1 MKTNRR
7 HFLSAVL
14 LLVLCMAMALP
25 VSATKPKK
33 SSSGILCITT
43 SGEDVQYHMAV
54 CVAEEDGSFVYCGS
68 HPIQQQVG
76 LYVSVTNSSETN
88 NFYELE
94 EDTTYDAI
102 KGVYRFELGEKA
114 KSGSEADLFPKM
126 AAVSKDETVYFVHLD
141 MDEREVFVTE
151 KTTVASVKQG
161 VLTTKDG
168 LEKESENGD
177 FSVIFNDS
185 GDVVGFCKSGVASVP
200 GSKDTGLSP
209 VVILIISVVV
219 LAGVGAGAGVMFT
232 KKRKKTDEVITNNL
246 SDMNT
251 QQWDGQAT
259 TLADATQLDS
269 DDFPASPS
277 YTPLLICHG
286 GYLNGR
292 VYPIGPDG
300 ITIGREP
307 DNSIRYPAQTPGISR
322 HHVRIFWQNGQLT
335 LIDLGSSNG
344 TYLNQMGRIGSM
356 RPVPLKVGDYFYL
369 AEKLNGFEI
378 ACK

>member
-25 VSATKPKK
+25 VCAAKPKK

-43 SGEDVQYHMAV
+43 SGEDLQYHMAV
-54 CVAEEDGSFVYCGS
+54 CVEEEDGNYVYCGS

-88 NFYELE
+88 NFYKLE
-94 EDTTYDAI
+94 EDTTYDAV

-114 KSGSEADLFPKM
+114 KNGSEADLFPKM

-141 MDEREVFVTE
+141 MDESEVFVTE
-151 KTTVASVKQG
+151 KTTVASIKQG

-200 GSKDTGLSP
+200 GSKDTGISP
-209 VVILIISVVV
+209 LGILVISVVV
-219 LAGVGAGAGVMFT
+219 LAGIGAGAGVMLA
-232 KKRKKTDEVITNNL
+232 KKRKEPVPADNSLDT
-246 SDMNT
+246 NT
-251 QQWDGQAT
+251 QQWEGQAT
-259 TLADATQLDS
+259 TLEDATQLDS
-269 DDFPASPS
+269 DDFPASPG
-277 YTPLLICHG
+277 YTPILICHG

-335 LIDLGSSNG
+335 LLDLGSSNG
-344 TYLNQMGRIGSM
+344 TYLNQTGRIASM
-356 RPVPLKVGDYFYL
+356 RPVPLKVGDFFYL
-369 AEKLNGFEI
+369 AEKLNAFEI